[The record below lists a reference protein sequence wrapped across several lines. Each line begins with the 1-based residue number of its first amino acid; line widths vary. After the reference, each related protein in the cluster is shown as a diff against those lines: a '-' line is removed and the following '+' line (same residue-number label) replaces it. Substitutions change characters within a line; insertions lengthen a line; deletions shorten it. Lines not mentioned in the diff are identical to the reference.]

1 MSDRETSSL
10 REWIA
15 SLPANDPRFEAMLTY
30 LRGVR
35 VTGRGSPVP
44 RMLGEWA
51 LLGFLLQTG
60 QMALGSGEAPDMR
73 ARNLAGDIEA
83 QLQLAAQAASL
94 DFD

>member
-1 MSDRETSSL
+1 MSDRETSGL

-15 SLPANDPRFEAMLTY
+15 SLPANDPRFDAMLAY

-60 QMALGSGEAPDMR
+60 QIVLGGSETCDVR
-73 ARNLAGDIEA
+73 AGDLAGDLNA

>member
-1 MSDRETSSL
+1 MSERDPSDVRM
-10 REWIA
+10 WVA
-15 SLPANDPRFEAMLTY
+15 SLPAHDPRFATMLAY

-60 QMALGSGEAPDMR
+60 QISVGSGETPDLR
-73 ARNLAGDIEA
+73 AGDLAGNLDA
-83 QLQLAAQAASL
+83 QIQLAAQAASL

>member
-1 MSDRETSSL
+1 MSERDPSDVRM
-10 REWIA
+10 WVA
-15 SLPANDPRFEAMLTY
+15 SLPAHDPRFATMLAY

-60 QMALGSGEAPDMR
+60 QISGGTACRERAPVAGVHRALAPSR
-73 ARNLAGDIEA
+73 
-83 QLQLAAQAASL
+83 
-94 DFD
+94 